1 MKTRIRNNK
10 MKRSVVEEIIKT
22 EMSYQRGIDWMRKWK
37 NKLVEKE
44 ITDQQEAYGLFWNI
58 EDICNISNTFLDL
71 WKQKFE
77 NWTPKCWIGNSMMV

>member
-1 MKTRIRNNK
+1 

-44 ITDQQEAYGLFWNI
+44 ITDQQEAYGLF
-58 EDICNISNTFLDL
+58 
-71 WKQKFE
+71 
-77 NWTPKCWIGNSMMV
+77 